1 MYDNRALD
9 PVSIPLLYSL
19 WINLVI
25 CCIIGFLCISVLLQ
39 VLEIIFYRYPD
50 NPSGV
55 KRDPLVKDPS
65 RVVRDMVYYWPMY
78 TEIDTKL
85 DQPLMVFSRY
95 AYVSGL
101 FVLF

>member
-1 MYDNRALD
+1 MY
-9 PVSIPLLYSL
+9 PFHTHSL
-19 WINLVI
+19 
-25 CCIIGFLCISVLLQ
+25 
-39 VLEIIFYRYPD
+39 YRYPD

-78 TEIDTKL
+78 TEIDTKQ

-95 AYVSGL
+95 SDL
-101 FVLF
+101 FK